1 MNDRIL
7 IAPDGYVYTNG
18 TAYGKTI
25 ELGCNDKAENWRL
38 ITESECEK
46 LFSDSENDLEV
57 M

>member
-25 ELGCNDKAENWRL
+25 ELGCNDKADNWRL

-46 LFSDSENDLEV
+46 LFGGSGNDHEA